1 MCKILDQKVV
11 HQHARKH
18 DLPLL
23 LLLRELKDVHQV
35 QVDRVIQKVLCR
47 LLLCL
52 LDTVLPPGHQNT
64 VVIII
69 HHLRQLENTQGVLH
83 HLVDIAPVPH
93 QFVPATKDHRNHH
106 HHHRHHRENIA
117 ISISID

>member
-11 HQHARKH
+11 HHHARKH

-23 LLLRELKDVHQV
+23 LLPRELKDVHQV

-52 LDTVLPPGHQNT
+52 LDTVLPPGHQNI
-64 VVIII
+64 VVIIF
-69 HHLRQLENTQGVLH
+69 HHRRHLENIQGVLH
-83 HLVDIAPVPH
+83 HRVDIVPVPH
-93 QFVPATKDHRNHH
+93 RFVRATKDHRNHH
-106 HHHRHHRENIA
+106 HHRHRENTD